1 LCAWMG
7 ISSELDRSKS
17 TAFCLSC
24 HTMEPFGKTLHIDD
38 PSYLAAAHFQNHRVP
53 ANEACYTCHTN
64 YTMFGT
70 AKDKMRGLRHVYFY
84 YFTTPPPAEQIKLYE
99 PYNNREC
106 LHCHEGARSFEQ
118 GAVHNS
124 DPDLLPAIKANKKS
138 CVSSGCHDVVHN
150 VGTLANV
157 KFWNGGS

>member
-1 LCAWMG
+1 
-7 ISSELDRSKS
+7 
-17 TAFCLSC
+17 
-24 HTMEPFGKTLHIDD
+24 
-38 PSYLAAAHFQNHRVP
+38 
-53 ANEACYTCHTN
+53 
-64 YTMFGT
+64 
-70 AKDKMRGLRHVYFY
+70 
-84 YFTTPPPAEQIKLYE
+84 
-99 PYNNREC
+99 